1 MTGNQLYLP
10 GGHMAHK
17 EIDLTD
23 VEKIKKYMEDI
34 NGPLHHEGSVVN
46 FIESHRYLRSLNLEN
61 REIRQEAFRQGYESG
76 RSAGMES
83 ITNGLYIAVDK
94 LKAMTVLELAQFLA
108 EE

>member
-1 MTGNQLYLP
+1 
-10 GGHMAHK
+10 MAHK

-34 NGPLHHEGSVVN
+34 NGPLHNENVVTI

-94 LKAMTVLELAQFLA
+94 LKAMTVLELAQFLS

>member
-1 MTGNQLYLP
+1 
-10 GGHMAHK
+10 MAHK

-34 NGPLHHEGSVVN
+34 NGSSYNESSVVN

-61 REIRQEAFRQGYESG
+61 REIRREAFKQGFESG

-83 ITNGLYIAVDK
+83 ITNGVYIEIGK

>member
-1 MTGNQLYLP
+1 
-10 GGHMAHK
+10 MAHK

-34 NGPLHHEGSVVN
+34 NGPLHNENVVTI

-83 ITNGLYIAVDK
+83 ITNGVYIEIGK
-94 LKAMTVLELAQFLA
+94 LKAMTVLELAQFLS